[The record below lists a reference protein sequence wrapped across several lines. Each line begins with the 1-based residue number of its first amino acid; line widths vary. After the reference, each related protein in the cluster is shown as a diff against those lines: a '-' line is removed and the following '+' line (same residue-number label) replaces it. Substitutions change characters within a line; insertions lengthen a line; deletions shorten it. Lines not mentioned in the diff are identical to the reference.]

1 VIYFDTS
8 YLLRCYYDDP
18 GCEAVRRLADQDQL
32 TCCGHGRVELA
43 AALHRKLR
51 EGALT
56 KSAVTMLLR
65 QIQHDSSQ
73 GHIVWFPVTE
83 HLLDEAA
90 RQYET
95 LAVTVF
101 LRAADSLYLT
111 CARLNGLAEIYS
123 DDQRLLA
130 AASHFGLKGVDVI

>member
-1 VIYFDTS
+1 MIYFDTS

-18 GCEAVRRLADQDQL
+18 GYEAVRRLADQDQL
-32 TCCGHGRVELA
+32 ACCGLERVELA

-51 EGALT
+51 EGALAA
-56 KSAVTMLLR
+56 SHVTLLLR
-65 QIQHDSSQ
+65 QIQDDSGQ
-73 GHIVWFPVTE
+73 GHIVWLPVTE
-83 HLLDEAA
+83 YLLDEAV

-95 LAVTVF
+95 LGVTVF
-101 LRAADSLYLT
+101 LRAADSLHLT

-123 DDQRLLA
+123 NDQRLLT